1 MTEEIHVE
9 SCRHHR
15 HAGACFAAVPLAWT
29 AAVVVEHASGLNV
42 AERLNFSERHGL
54 TVRQARDTKPG
65 ASEEGNPDANG
76 VISSTADSASRL
88 LPNSD
93 THSDAD
99 PHGGSNHNPNPIAN
113 AGSVADT
120 FP

>member
-1 MTEEIHVE
+1 MAEEIHVE
-9 SCRHHR
+9 SCLHHR

-29 AAVVVEHASGLNV
+29 AAVVVEHASALNV

-76 VISSTADSASRL
+76 VISSTADSASRP

-93 THSDAD
+93 THTAAA
-99 PHGGSNHNPNPIAN
+99 PPRGSTH
-113 AGSVADT
+113 S
-120 FP
+120 